1 MAEPIRSETT
11 GQHRSASTFGET
23 AEAVA
28 ALNEIE
34 FTEAVRSALRHYLRT
49 DLLRENPLLR
59 SQLVAAVVRD
69 AVEPTAP
76 VQALKDLLREH
87 CERIGDAPKLA
98 ALRRVLELTWL
109 SPMRSQQV
117 VAESLHLSWSTYRRR
132 LADAMQLLT
141 AQLWEAECALV
152 PPAEPMEPP
161 RRLAGDWA
169 PDEEAA
175 LAPEM
180 IPVETV
186 AIPAADAASA
196 ASDVEDAL
204 AGESCGATPSAHS
217 PALPPLTQAP
227 PRRRQRWIASAML
240 AAMAL
245 LAAGLYVW
253 AWPRRAA
260 TPIGNVIL
268 PRPSAPATGAVTLA
282 VLPFLDMDADSSQQY
297 LSDGITEELIN
308 RLGRFP
314 HLRVAARTSA
324 FVFREKAV
332 DVRQAAH
339 ALGVAN
345 VLEGSVQRSGERLR
359 VRVALVSA
367 KDGYELWAS
376 EYEPA
381 ARDLLTVED
390 EIAEAVLRE
399 LQPKLSAS
407 TLSNLHTRAGL
418 DPAAHD
424 YYLVGLQYLNRR
436 TSTDLAQA
444 IAYFRRAIQADP
456 DYAPAWS
463 AVAEAYTVLRDYN
476 SDAPPDAHYEDALAA
491 AEKAVAL
498 DPQQSRGHAVLGLL
512 HEMHWRWADADRE
525 LRRALELDP
534 SDATAHQWRAM
545 YLWFAGD
552 MPGALTEMRRARD
565 LDPLSPI
572 INADLGRALLYAG
585 DVDAAINQAHA
596 TIALAPRFALAH
608 SFLAGA
614 LEAEGRHEDAIA
626 EARMAVALTPAP
638 HPSSYLGFLVTLQWE
653 AGHRA
658 IAREQLA
665 ALEKRSARQYVSG
678 VALAFPEWELGDK
691 DRAFD
696 NLLRAAADHD
706 HLLMMVTG
714 FREAE
719 WCSDPRFATLMKQM
733 GLPAAQQ

>member
-1 MAEPIRSETT
+1 MAEPIGSEPA
-11 GQHRSASTFGET
+11 GQHRPASASS
-23 AEAVA
+23 EAADQPAA
-28 ALNEIE
+28 ALNEAE
-34 FTEAVRSALRHYLRT
+34 FADAVRAALRHYLRT
-49 DLLRENPLLR
+49 DLLRENALLHSR
-59 SQLVAAVVRD
+59 LVATAVRD
-69 AVEPTAP
+69 AAEPTAP
-76 VQALKDLLREH
+76 VQALKDLLREQ
-87 CERIGDAPKLA
+87 CERIGEAPKLA

-141 AQLWEAECALV
+141 AQLWEAECALLH
-152 PPAEPMEPP
+152 PAESMEP
-161 RRLAGDWA
+161 RRRRAGDVDV
-169 PDEEAA
+169 PA
-175 LAPEM
+175 LPASTGAGETAVVMPGPAPES
-180 IPVETV
+180 I
-186 AIPAADAASA
+186 APASSPSRRRMWTAA
-196 ASDVEDAL
+196 VAL
-204 AGESCGATPSAHS
+204 AGIVVVAAGAYVGWARRNASVPGERA
-217 PALPPLTQAP
+217 AVAAP
-227 PRRRQRWIASAML
+227 PTSVP
-240 AAMAL
+240 AA
-245 LAAGLYVW
+245 
-253 AWPRRAA
+253 
-260 TPIGNVIL
+260 
-268 PRPSAPATGAVTLA
+268 GAVTLA
-282 VLPFLDMDADSSQQY
+282 VLPLLDMDADSSQQY

-324 FVFREKAV
+324 FVFRDKPV

-367 KDGYELWAS
+367 QDGYELWAA

-407 TLSNLHTRAGL
+407 TLSDLHTRAGL

-436 TSTDLAQA
+436 TSADIAQA

-491 AEKAVAL
+491 AERAVAL

-545 YLWFAGD
+545 YLWFVGD
-552 MPGALTEMRRARD
+552 MPGALVEMRRARD

-572 INADLGRALLYAG
+572 INADLGRALLYTG
-585 DVDAAINQAHA
+585 DVDAAVSQAHA
-596 TIALAPRFALAH
+596 TIALEPRFALAH
-608 SFLAGA
+608 AFLAGA
-614 LEAEGRHEDAIA
+614 LRAKGRYEDAIA

-653 AGHRA
+653 AGHRS

-665 ALEKRSARQYVSG
+665 ALEKRSAGQYVSG
-678 VALAFPEWELGDK
+678 VALAFPEWELGEK
-691 DRAFD
+691 DRAFE
-696 NLLRAAADHD
+696 NLLRAATDHD

-714 FREAE
+714 FSDAE
-719 WCSDPRFATLMKQM
+719 WCSDPRFAALMRKVD
-733 GLPAAQQ
+733 LPRR

>member
-1 MAEPIRSETT
+1 MTEAEF
-11 GQHRSASTFGET
+11 AD
-23 AEAVA
+23 
-28 ALNEIE
+28 
-34 FTEAVRSALRHYLRT
+34 AVRSALRHYLRT
-49 DLLRENPLLR
+49 DLLRENALLHSR
-59 SQLVAAVVRD
+59 LVAAAVRE
-69 AVEPTAP
+69 AAEPIAP
-76 VQALKDLLREH
+76 VQALKDLLREQ

-141 AQLWEAECALV
+141 AQLWEAECALLHPV
-152 PPAEPMEPP
+152 EPAEPP
-161 RRLAGDWA
+161 RRRAGD
-169 PDEEAA
+169 
-175 LAPEM
+175 
-180 IPVETV
+180 V
-186 AIPAADAASA
+186 DA
-196 ASDVEDAL
+196 
-204 AGESCGATPSAHS
+204 
-217 PALPPLTQAP
+217 PALPVPTAAGEVAVAMPERAPESPAQAP
-227 PRRRQRWIASAML
+227 VPPPGRRRMWIVAAGFAAIVML
-240 AAMAL
+240 AAGVYFGWARSNASAPGDH
-245 LAAGLYVW
+245 AAV
-253 AWPRRAA
+253 AA
-260 TPIGNVIL
+260 KPA
-268 PRPSAPATGAVTLA
+268 SAPAPGAVTLA
-282 VLPFLDMDADSSQQY
+282 VLPFIDMDADASQQY

-308 RLGRFP
+308 RLGRFS

-324 FVFREKAV
+324 FVFRDKPV

-367 KDGYELWAS
+367 QDGYELWAT

-407 TLSNLHTRAGL
+407 TLSDLHTRAGL

-424 YYLVGLQYLNRR
+424 YYFVGLQYLNRR
-436 TSTDLAQA
+436 TSADIAQA

-491 AEKAVAL
+491 AERAVAL

-512 HEMHWRWADADRE
+512 NEMHWRWADADRE

-534 SDATAHQWRAM
+534 SDATARQWRAM
-545 YLWFAGD
+545 YLWFVGD
-552 MPGALTEMRRARD
+552 MAGALVEMRRARD

-585 DVDAAINQAHA
+585 DVDAAIEQARA
-596 TIALAPRFALAH
+596 TIALEPRFALAH
-608 SFLAGA
+608 AFLAGA
-614 LEAEGRHEDAIA
+614 LRAKGRSEDAIA

-638 HPSSYLGFLVTLQWE
+638 HPSSYLGFLATLQWE
-653 AGHRA
+653 AGHHA
-658 IAREQLA
+658 LAREQLA

-714 FREAE
+714 FSDAD
-719 WCSDPRFATLMKQM
+719 WCSDPRFAMLMQKVN
-733 GLPAAQQ
+733 LPRH